1 MPDSEARL
9 LEPGQTTTATD
20 RSRMALASRG
30 SQVDVGVDLVHSR
43 DVVRQGF
50 GLWTGDAVTSARPRR
65 ARADAGARR
74 RRHARSVLI
83 ERRLPADHGRGKTF
97 LGDIDVLLADVE
109 AEAAT
114 FEFYGRDGRGA
125 GTHKGIEH

>member
-50 GLWTGDAVTSARPRR
+50 GLWTGDAVTSARPGALALTR
-65 ARADAGARR
+65 ARVVVGM
-74 RRHARSVLI
+74 
-83 ERRLPADHGRGKTF
+83 
-97 LGDIDVLLADVE
+97 LA
-109 AEAAT
+109 AS
-114 FEFYGRDGRGA
+114 
-125 GTHKGIEH
+125 